1 MTIQKVLEF
10 DATEA
15 LEALRQ
21 VIDSPVLRNQIAYTD
36 ELKLKEAMDVL
47 DKLVT
52 ELKSMDN
59 NLKE

>member
-1 MTIQKVLEF
+1 MTIQKVLYY

-21 VIDSPVLRNQIAYTD
+21 VIDSPVLEEHIGYTD
-36 ELKLKEAMDVL
+36 ELKLKDAMQIL
-47 DKLVT
+47 DKLAT
-52 ELKSMDN
+52 ELKTMDK